1 MVKFRVNDDGYL
13 EYVDEE
19 IVEEKPT
26 KEIHHYHYIPYPVYV
41 PPYPW
46 YPPVF
51 TNSPNWT
58 YVSTSTRP
66 ILEGFRY
73 ASTNIS

>member
-1 MVKFRVNDDGYL
+1 MFKTNDDGYL
-13 EYVDEE
+13 EYIKDEKKE
-19 IVEEKPT
+19 NEKIIE
-26 KEIHHYHYIPYPVYV
+26 KHHYHYIPYPVYV

-51 TNSPNWT
+51 TNSPYPNWT
-58 YVSTSTRP
+58 YVSTTTSP
-66 ILEGFRY
+66 ILEGCRY